1 MKLASYLIVRG
12 FKYNIKYSVYF
23 QGKIWFNY
31 DGRDNCYDEKAH
43 VYCLV
48 YA

>member
-23 QGKIWFNY
+23 KGIYGLIIMGGTTVMMK
-31 DGRDNCYDEKAH
+31 KAH